1 MTDRPSRDSILMG
14 TAKLFAQRSTCDRAH
29 VGAVFSRDGRILVTG
44 YNGAPTGMPH
54 CIHEYTNIYEGGS
67 TAPIAIRFTDP
78 ADIAAC
84 QAVHAEQN
92 AIAWAARKGVRLE
105 GCEVHVTLATC
116 IVCARSLIN
125 AGVVRVVYDQTYR
138 DMSGIDLLEAAGV
151 QIGHWG
157 A

>member
-1 MTDRPSRDSILMG
+1 MNDRPSRDQILMG

-29 VGAVFSRDGRILVTG
+29 VGAVFSREGRILVTG

-54 CIHEYTNIYEGGS
+54 CIHQHENVYEGS
-67 TAPIAIRFTDP
+67 SHKPISVRLTDP
-78 ADIAAC
+78 ADIAVC

-116 IVCARSLIN
+116 IVCARSVIN
-125 AGVVRVVYDQTYR
+125 AGVERVVYDLRYR
-138 DMSGIDLLEAAGV
+138 AMDGIDLLEAAGIQV
-151 QIGHWG
+151 DHYGS
-157 A
+157 